1 MSDTTAES
9 KAAAKD
15 KAAGGGRRRAGLIG
29 AVIGVAAAGVAAGV
43 AVERLVVRSSR
54 DKPEGDPYA
63 DEPFGRLPYDET
75 LTVTTDDGVELHVE
89 IVEPVDGIAVEP
101 LTPGPPEPTVIF
113 VHGFCLDQGTFHFQ
127 RKALDDLGEHRMVFY
142 DQPGHGLSTALHE
155 GEYELPALGD
165 ALYDV
170 IKAAAPVGP
179 IVLVGHSMGGM
190 AIMACAEQ
198 HPDLFAD
205 RVAGTVLIATSGG
218 QIDGISYGNLPNIL
232 NRASGPL
239 LGLLTGAARFTGPM
253 IDAAR
258 QASTDLAWLLTR
270 RYGFGGD
277 KPSPALV
284 SYVEQMNSRTST
296 ETVARYIRTI
306 NSHARYPAL
315 RALNQVPVLVIC
327 GDCDLITPVAHSEE
341 ICRLLPHAKMVL
353 IPDSGHVTMLEHADE
368 VNQALITFLD
378 ELELT

>member
-1 MSDTTAES
+1 VSDTAAGD
-9 KAAAKD
+9 KAVTKD
-15 KAAGGGRRRAGLIG
+15 KPAGTRRKAGLIG

-43 AVERLVVRSSR
+43 AVERLVVKRSR
-54 DKPEGDPYA
+54 RTDTDPYA

-75 LTVTTDDGVELHVE
+75 LTVSTDDGVQLHVE
-89 IVEPVDGIAVEP
+89 IVEPVDGIAVEFGK
-101 LTPGPPEPTVIF
+101 PGPPEPTIIF

-127 RKALDDLGEHRMVFY
+127 RKALDALGEHRMVFY
-142 DQPGHGLSTALHE
+142 DQPGHGLSSALHE

-170 IKAAAPVGP
+170 IKATTPVGP

-205 RVAGTVLIATSGG
+205 RVAGAVLIATSGG
-218 QIDGISYGNLPNIL
+218 QLDGISYGNLPEIL
-232 NRASGPL
+232 NRTSGPL
-239 LGLLTGAARFTGPM
+239 LALLTGAARFTGPM
-253 IDAAR
+253 IDKAR

-277 KPSPALV
+277 QPSPALV
-284 SYVEQMNSRTST
+284 SYVEQMNSRTTT
-296 ETVARYIRTI
+296 ETVARYLRTI

-315 RALNQVPVLVIC
+315 RALSQVPVMVVV
-327 GDCDLITPVAHSEE
+327 GDADLITPVSHSEE

-353 IPDSGHVTMLEHADE
+353 VPDSGHVVMLEHADE

-378 ELELT
+378 ELELL

>member
-1 MSDTTAES
+1 MSDAVAED
-9 KAAAKD
+9 KAVAKD
-15 KAAGGGRRRAGLIG
+15 KPAAGTRRKAGLIG

-43 AVERLVVRSSR
+43 AVERLVVKRTR
-54 DKPEGDPYA
+54 RQDTDPFA

-75 LTVTTDDGVELHVE
+75 LTVTTDDGVQLHVE
-89 IVEPVDGIAVEP
+89 IVEPVDGIAVEFGK
-101 LTPGPPEPTVIF
+101 PGPPEPTIIF

-127 RKALDDLGEHRMVFY
+127 RKALDALGEHRMVFY
-142 DQPGHGLSTALHE
+142 DQPGHGLSSALHE

-170 IKAAAPVGP
+170 IKATTPVGP

-205 RVAGTVLIATSGG
+205 RVAGAVLIATSGG
-218 QIDGISYGNLPNIL
+218 QLDGVSYGNLPEIL
-232 NRASGPL
+232 NRTSGPL
-239 LGLLTGAARFTGPM
+239 LALLTGAARFTGPM
-253 IDAAR
+253 IDKAR

-277 KPSPALV
+277 QPSAALV
-284 SYVEQMNSRTST
+284 SYVEQMNSRTTT
-296 ETVARYIRTI
+296 ETVARYLRTI

-315 RALNQVPVLVIC
+315 RALNQVPVMVVV
-327 GDCDLITPVAHSEE
+327 GDADLITPVSHSEE
-341 ICRLLPHAKMVL
+341 ICRLLPHAKLVL
-353 IPDSGHVTMLEHADE
+353 IPDSGHVVMLEHADE

-378 ELELT
+378 ELELL

>member
-1 MSDTTAES
+1 MSETETDS
-9 KAAAKD
+9 KAVAKD
-15 KAAGGGRRRAGLIG
+15 KTASGGRRKAGLIG

-43 AVERLVVRSSR
+43 AVERLVIKRSR
-54 DKPEGDPYA
+54 RLDTDPYA

-75 LTVTTDDGVELHVE
+75 LTVTTDDGVQLHVE
-89 IVEPVDGIAVEP
+89 IVEPVDGVAVEFGK
-101 LTPGPPEPTVIF
+101 PGPPDPTVIF

-127 RKALDDLGEHRMVFY
+127 RQALDKLGEHRMVFY

-170 IKAAAPVGP
+170 IKATTPVGP

-198 HPDLFAD
+198 HPELFAD
-205 RVAGTVLIATSGG
+205 RVAGAVLISTSGG
-218 QIDGISYGNLPNIL
+218 QLDGVSYGNLPEIL
-232 NRASGPL
+232 NRTSGPL
-239 LGLLTGAARFTGPM
+239 LALLTGAARFTGPM
-253 IDAAR
+253 IDKAR

-284 SYVEQMNSRTST
+284 SYVEQMNSRTTT
-296 ETVARYIRTI
+296 ETVARYLRTI

-315 RALNQVPVLVIC
+315 RALNQVPVLVVV
-327 GDCDLITPVAHSEE
+327 GASDLITPVSHSEE
-341 ICRLLPHAKMVL
+341 ICRLLPHAKLVL
-353 IPDSGHVTMLEHADE
+353 VPDSGHVVMLEHAEE
-368 VNQALITFLD
+368 VNQAIITFLD
-378 ELELT
+378 ELELS

>member
-1 MSDTTAES
+1 MSDTATGD

-15 KAAGGGRRRAGLIG
+15 KPAGTRRKAGLIG

-43 AVERLVVRSSR
+43 AVERLVIKRSR
-54 DKPEGDPYA
+54 RTDTDPYA

-75 LTVTTDDGVELHVE
+75 LAVSTDDGVQLHVE
-89 IVEPVDGIAVEP
+89 IVEPVDGIAVEFGK
-101 LTPGPPEPTVIF
+101 PGPPEPTIIF

-127 RKALDDLGEHRMVFY
+127 RKALDALGEHRMVFY
-142 DQPGHGLSTALHE
+142 DQPGHGLSSALHE

-170 IKAAAPVGP
+170 IKATTPVGP

-205 RVAGTVLIATSGG
+205 RVAGAVLIATSGG
-218 QIDGISYGNLPNIL
+218 QLDGISYGNLPEIL
-232 NRASGPL
+232 NRTSGPL
-239 LGLLTGAARFTGPM
+239 LALLTGAARFTGPM
-253 IDAAR
+253 IDKAR

-277 KPSPALV
+277 SPSPALV
-284 SYVEQMNSRTST
+284 SYVEQMNSRTTT
-296 ETVARYIRTI
+296 ETVARYLRTI

-315 RALNQVPVLVIC
+315 RALNQVPVMVIC

-353 IPDSGHVTMLEHADE
+353 VPDSGHVVMLEHADE

-378 ELELT
+378 ELELL